1 MHTPTESFDSRL
13 LRFGALGILAMV
25 IAAFISIA
33 APQVT
38 AAADPGYD
46 EAGEALWPMS

>member
-13 LRFGALGILAMV
+13 LRFGAVGILVLV

-33 APQVT
+33 PRPTVVT
-38 AAADPGYD
+38 TPGYD
-46 EAGEALWPMS
+46 EAGESRWPMS